1 MDPGFY
7 LLLYPL
13 KMSLIIISE
22 RNQFELV
29 DGIRENYW
37 KDKSD
42 ISYVWKY
49 EKIKK
54 EKICYM

>member
-54 EKICYM
+54 EKNCYM

>member
-13 KMSLIIISE
+13 KMSPIIISE